1 MTLLT
6 LTRWSSEMLTYLAA
20 LFLLAAA
27 PLAAQEKNVEDYL
40 PLAVGN
46 SWTYRHSFVDGRQNT
61 DGSYVNPSERGK
73 TEFTISILRTE
84 VIDGDTYYVF
94 SDPISDLPVEIP
106 DHFIGGKK
114 LRWEGTQLMEH
125 DGFSSFSIYHFDIP
139 TSDVH
144 VRYYPIQS
152 TLGDTLVRAHSGL
165 SSSRNFMRQ
174 SFSFEGYTGYL
185 TEGGWDNGSGSWL
198 RIVKFS
204 EDYGLVY
211 AGEAIR
217 DGDYGI
223 YVNRLYPSRAVIH
236 TSQGPPSAPRN
247 EDGLYQTSFE
257 YDDYSCYRRGADL
270 RYESIECNYPPT
282 STPQESWGSIK
293 NGAK

>member
-1 MTLLT
+1 
-6 LTRWSSEMLTYLAA
+6 MLTYLAA
-20 LFLLAAA
+20 LFLLAA

-73 TEFTISILRTE
+73 TEFTISILRKE
-84 VIDGDTYYVF
+84 VIEGDTYYVF
-94 SDPISDLPVEIP
+94 SNPTSDFPVDIP

-125 DGFSSFSIYHFDIP
+125 DGISSFSIYHFDIP

-144 VRYYPIQS
+144 VRYYSIQP

-165 SSSRNFMRQ
+165 SGSRNYMRQ
-174 SFSFEGYTGYL
+174 SLSFEGYTGYL
-185 TEGGWDNGSGSWL
+185 TEGGWDSGAGSWL

-204 EDYGLVY
+204 EDYGLTH
-211 AGEAIR
+211 AEESIR
-217 DGDYGI
+217 YGDFGI
-223 YVNRLYPSRAVIH
+223 YANRLFPVRAVIH
-236 TSQGPPSAPRN
+236 NSQGPPSAPRN

-257 YDDYSCYRRGADL
+257 YGDYSCYEKGFDL
-270 RYESIECNYPPT
+270 RYSRECNYSPPT
-282 STPQESWGSIK
+282 LTPRESWGQIK

>member
-6 LTRWSSEMLTYLAA
+6 LTRWSSEMLTCLAA

-46 SWTYRHSFVDGRQNT
+46 SWTYLHRFIDDRQNT
-61 DGSYVNPSERGK
+61 DGSYVNPSREGR

-84 VIDGDTYYVF
+84 IIEGDTYYVF
-94 SDPISDLPVEIP
+94 SNLTSDLSVDRP

-139 TSDVH
+139 TTDSR
-144 VRYYPIQS
+144 VRYYPIQP
-152 TLGDTLVRAHSGL
+152 TLGDTLVRAAYGL
-165 SSSRNFMRQ
+165 RGGRNYMGQ
-174 SFSFEGYTGYL
+174 SFEFEGYTGYR
-185 TEGGWDNGSGSWL
+185 TEGGWDNGFGSW
-198 RIVKFS
+198 RRSVRFS
-204 EDYGLVY
+204 EDYGLTHAEEILMDHDYTFY
-211 AGEAIR
+211 AN
-217 DGDYGI
+217 
-223 YVNRLYPSRAVIH
+223 VLYPVRAVIH
-236 TSQGPPSAPRN
+236 TPQGPPNAPRN

-270 RYESIECNYPPT
+270 RYSRECNYSPPT
-282 STPQESWGSIK
+282 LTPRDSWGRIK

>member
-1 MTLLT
+1 MRLFFT

-46 SWTYRHSFVDGRQNT
+46 SWTYVHWFVDKRKNSDGSFVTTPQ
-61 DGSYVNPSERGK
+61 RGE
-73 TEFTISILRTE
+73 TEVTTSILRTE

-94 SDPISDLPVEIP
+94 SNPTSDLPVDIP

-125 DGFSSFSIYHFDIP
+125 DGVSSFSIYHFDIP

-144 VRYYPIQS
+144 VRYYSIQP
-152 TLGDTLVRAHSGL
+152 TVGDTLVRAVSGL
-165 SSSRNFMRQ
+165 SGGRDYMSQ

-185 TEGGWDNGSGSWL
+185 TEGGWDRGFGSWNRVL
-198 RIVKFS
+198 WFS
-204 EDYGLVY
+204 EDYGVVSSFESHFQDDYGLY
-211 AGEAIR
+211 DSRLDAIR
-217 DGDYGI
+217 
-223 YVNRLYPSRAVIH
+223 AVTH

-257 YDDYSCYRRGADL
+257 YGDYSCYERTADI
-270 RYESIECNYPPT
+270 RYGLECNYPPT
-282 STPQESWGSIK
+282 STSRESWGSIK